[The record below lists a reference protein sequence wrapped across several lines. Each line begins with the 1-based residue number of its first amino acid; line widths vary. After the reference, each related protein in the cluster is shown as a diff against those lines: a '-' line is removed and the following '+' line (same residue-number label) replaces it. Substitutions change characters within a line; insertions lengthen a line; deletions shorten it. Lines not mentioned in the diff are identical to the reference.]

1 MSLATTAVAASYPS
15 AGLGDRATTFR
26 AAVEYVPCVQQSPPT
41 RDPLVHPS
49 MLHRFLFAPCLAQT
63 PPLLDSPVHPP
74 WLQRLAFAPCEQQT
88 PPLTAPLAQPAT
100 VQRLPF
106 AAPCAMHRP
115 RVMTPLV
122 HPSWLH
128 RAPCEMQNPPLL
140 PLLVH
145 PSRLQRVFLP
155 MVANDKSSLG
165 PLNVILESV

>member
-1 MSLATTAVAASYPS
+1 VMTALALYPL
-15 AGLGDRATTFR
+15 AGLGDRAISFR
-26 AAVEYVPCVQQSPPT
+26 AAVEIAPWAQQSPPI

-63 PPLLDSPVHPP
+63 PLILNLLVHPP
-74 WLQRLAFAPCEQQT
+74 WLQSLGIAIAPCEQQT

-115 RVMTPLV
+115 RVMTSLV

-128 RAPCEMQNPPLL
+128 RAPCKMQNPPLL

-145 PSRLQRVFLP
+145 PSRLQRVFLH
-155 MVANDKSSLG
+155 MVANDY
-165 PLNVILESV
+165 